1 MMNWRTMMKIQMK
14 LWTWKLITFRQKT
27 LVEGMVGL
35 DKWLCFVIMD
45 HFILSTRTE
54 QVVVV
59 GGIEKDGMKKELKE
73 EGMKMVEG
81 RLTWSTLTHLIEM
94 VVVTVV
100 TVALLHLLLKS
111 QTTIPIHV
119 TELIGSIHSLRI
131 FNFSILNEFYEISNN
146 LLEKYL
152 QFVRFIFIFQ
162 VVFFPKIFSN
172 TKPV

>member
-1 MMNWRTMMKIQMK
+1 M
-14 LWTWKLITFRQKT
+14 
-27 LVEGMVGL
+27 
-35 DKWLCFVIMD
+35 
-45 HFILSTRTE
+45 
-54 QVVVV
+54 VV

-81 RLTWSTLTHLIEM
+81 KLTRSTLTHLMEM
-94 VVVTVV
+94 VVVTLV

-152 QFVRFIFIFQ
+152 QFIFQ
-162 VVFFPKIFSN
+162 VVFFPKNLFKYKN
-172 TKPV
+172 QFRT